1 MILFRNNPQSES
13 KQRQHL
19 DSTLISLYRDKE
31 MQLTSTQKCKEQYA
45 EIVHRSNRREDF
57 NLVQKKY
64 TLVSFEKSKKNILAC
79 EPNVM
84 FFG

>member
-1 MILFRNNPQSES
+1 
-13 KQRQHL
+13 
-19 DSTLISLYRDKE
+19 
-31 MQLTSTQKCKEQYA
+31 MQLASTQKCNEQYA
-45 EIVHRSNRREDF
+45 EIVHRSKRRVDF
-57 NLVQKKY
+57 NFVQKKY